1 MDTAAVDWLPPL
13 AVLAAALV
21 GGTLFVWRVYTSA
34 RKAPSR
40 PAAAPL
46 ELRDLLGKRDVVV
59 QQLRELE
66 DTASKRSPEQLAR
79 ERYALELEAA
89 RVLLELDTR
98 AGALAAP
105 PRKKGAP
112 APAPTPAADAPPAP
126 VAGNP
131 ALRGFLWGTGSMA
144 AIGLLLFS
152 VSQAARPRE
161 QGGSV
166 TGDTPMGRS
175 SGSESTAPASSDA
188 REAQLRASL
197 ARNPDDLDA
206 RLELTRVYLAR
217 RDMMAVWNETQD
229 VLRRSP
235 GNARALD
242 YQSLV
247 RVAMGQPDLALGM
260 LKQAIAKEPNLMEAY
275 LHMALAY
282 ARMGRM
288 QEAEAVMAHA
298 SRRFPGQGALMQRVL
313 GELRQQAAEGPP
325 AVGEGDPHAGVP
337 PPGAP
342 AGEVPAGPR
351 AAGAT
356 SSAGSAAESGRRV
369 AGVVDI
375 DRALRGTLAPGAVV
389 FVIVREA
396 GVEKGPPVAVK
407 RLPASA
413 FPIAFSIGE
422 ADSMAGEP
430 IPDKVRIEARV
441 DSDGDPVT
449 RDPADPSVRVDD
461 VKAGTTNLTLVM
473 KR

>member
-1 MDTAAVDWLPPL
+1 
-13 AVLAAALV
+13 
-21 GGTLFVWRVYTSA
+21 
-34 RKAPSR
+34 
-40 PAAAPL
+40 
-46 ELRDLLGKRDVVV
+46 
-59 QQLRELE
+59 
-66 DTASKRSPEQLAR
+66 
-79 ERYALELEAA
+79 
-89 RVLLELDTR
+89 
-98 AGALAAP
+98 
-105 PRKKGAP
+105 
-112 APAPTPAADAPPAP
+112 
-126 VAGNP
+126 
-131 ALRGFLWGTGSMA
+131 
-144 AIGLLLFS
+144 
-152 VSQAARPRE
+152 
-161 QGGSV
+161 
-166 TGDTPMGRS
+166 
-175 SGSESTAPASSDA
+175 
-188 REAQLRASL
+188 
-197 ARNPDDLDA
+197 
-206 RLELTRVYLAR
+206 
-217 RDMMAVWNETQD
+217 
-229 VLRRSP
+229 
-235 GNARALD
+235 
-242 YQSLV
+242 
-247 RVAMGQPDLALGM
+247 
-260 LKQAIAKEPNLMEAY
+260 
-275 LHMALAY
+275 
-282 ARMGRM
+282 
-288 QEAEAVMAHA
+288 
-298 SRRFPGQGALMQRVL
+298 MQRVL